1 MEKEKLVFIV
11 DDENIILSLVEYVI
25 GNQPGISLQTFSTVD
40 ACLAALSMK
49 PDLVV
54 TDHHFG
60 NVGDKKVTG
69 LNLLQAIRKL
79 SADIPVLVLSSH
91 DDPLLKEHY
100 KQEGATEYLT
110 KNDYFVNDLEDA
122 IKKYLHLL

>member
-1 MEKEKLVFIV
+1 MDKEKLVFIV

-25 GNQPGISLQTFSTVD
+25 GNQPGIRLQTFSTVD

-54 TDHHFG
+54 TDHHFS

-91 DDPLLKEHY
+91 DDPLLKEQY
-100 KQEGATEYLT
+100 VREGATAYLT

-122 IKKYLHLL
+122 IKKHLNL

>member
-25 GNQPGISLQTFSTVD
+25 GSQAGIRLQTFSSVD
-40 ACLAALSMK
+40 ECLAALSME

-60 NVGDKKVTG
+60 NQGDQPATG
-69 LNLLQAIRKL
+69 LDLLRSIRKVQKDL
-79 SADIPVLVLSSH
+79 PVLVLSSH
-91 DDPLLKEHY
+91 DDPLLKEQY
-100 KQEGATEYLT
+100 RKEGATGYLT
-110 KNDYFVNDLEDA
+110 KNDYFVNDLEDT
-122 IKKYLHLL
+122 IKKYLNL